1 MLTLEKAKKAIEASE
16 KKAAELGIKVT
27 TVVIDNNGILISASR
42 MDGAVA
48 VSPDFAYAKAY
59 TAGTLGLPTEEIAK
73 YSGPDK
79 PYYGFTDIK
88 PRRFTTIA
96 GGLPVVEKSKLIGG
110 VGVGGSYDVKEDAEC
125 ANAAVESLK

>member
-1 MLTLEKAKKAIEASE
+1 MDEAF
-16 KKAAELGIKVT
+16 
-27 TVVIDNNGILISASR
+27 
-42 MDGAVA
+42 A

-79 PYYGFTDIK
+79 PYYGVTDIK
-88 PRRFTTIA
+88 PRRFTTIS
-96 GGLPVVEKSKLIGG
+96 GGLPVVEKSKLVGG

-125 ANAAVESLK
+125 AKAATEALK